1 MTRFTPSSA
10 EVLAVPIV
18 ECGEPLVDIRRMGGL
33 EYGPLRSVQPP
44 STTIPLAVMG
54 PIFACCMRSHYSL
67 RVSG

>member
-33 EYGPLRSVQPP
+33 EYGPPPECLATLSDYTFARHGTYLR
-44 STTIPLAVMG
+44 LLR
-54 PIFACCMRSHYSL
+54 RSHFSL